1 MTGMND
7 RGPEGLPMFNLV
19 SPLAEIALGRVLF
32 DDACSRLPD
41 VFTFVDEH
49 FTGPD
54 APQLC
59 VVLDEPA
66 HTRTRGAAVLA
77 IAAELSARG
86 RKVVV
91 VDGDDH
97 LPDLTRWSG
106 LLEHEGWIDVVRYD
120 LSLEA
125 ASMELPFGEGAARLL
140 GVGSYQPTRANVE
153 ELKHLVEIL
162 SESVDHVIVCAS
174 TGDRGAVW
182 AALPSLRVLC
192 WDRAVQRTE
201 AVENMIR
208 DAGLLGEEPKAVL
221 VYGVEDPAAM
231 EGRRYQFNLSED
243 EPEAA
248 SSPVFR
254 RMAILMGVLVVVLAA
269 WWIGQTDWSG
279 RSSDDV
285 AAGDDVVVVLDST
298 AADRDV
304 SETESGGLPYQDDH
318 ETIPENVPVTT
329 ADGATEAVGTNAA
342 AVVAGVSNNEPDLV
356 AEQAAEQAAVA
367 EQTVPETPTVDHFDD
382 HFKADP
388 FTADVG
394 AGGWCLW
401 VYSLA
406 DSSLAVEELERMA
419 GRGFHAEMRSIE
431 AKDHL
436 WFRIYTGSFASH
448 GEASAAMND
457 LNARL
462 ETDWALPQRAR
473 VLR

>member
-1 MTGMND
+1 MTGMDD

-19 SPLAEIALGRVLF
+19 SPLSEIALGRVLF
-32 DDACSRLPD
+32 DEACSRLPD
-41 VFTFVDEH
+41 VFSFVDEY

-59 VVLDEPA
+59 VVMDEPA
-66 HTRTRGAAVLA
+66 HTRARGAAVLA
-77 IAAELSARG
+77 IAAELSSRG
-86 RKVVV
+86 RTVAV

-97 LPDLTRWSG
+97 LPDLTRWAG

-125 ASMELPFGEGAARLL
+125 ASRVLPFGEGGARLL

-153 ELKHLVEIL
+153 ELKQLVEFL
-162 SESVDHVIVCAS
+162 GQAVDHVIVCAS

-182 AALPSLRVLC
+182 ATLPSLRIVC
-192 WDRAVQRTE
+192 WDRAVQLSE

-208 DAGLLGEEPKAVL
+208 DAGLLGEEPKALL

-231 EGRRYQFNLSED
+231 EGHRYQFNLSDE

-269 WWIGQTDWSG
+269 WWIGQVDWSS
-279 RSSDDV
+279 RTSDDV
-285 AAGDDVVVVLDST
+285 VAGDDVVVVLDSS
-298 AADRDV
+298 AVDRDV
-304 SETESGGLPYQDDH
+304 SEAESGGLPYQDDY
-318 ETIPENVPVTT
+318 ETVSEDVPATT
-329 ADGATEAVGTNAA
+329 SADGAAETEAAGEE
-342 AVVAGVSNNEPDLV
+342 AVPADDP
-356 AEQAAEQAAVA
+356 APAVERPA
-367 EQTVPETPTVDHFDD
+367 PEAPTVDHFDD
-382 HFKADP
+382 HV
-388 FTADVG
+388 TADVFTAEVG
-394 AGGWCLW
+394 ADGWCLW

-406 DSSLAVEELERMA
+406 DSSLAVEEIERMA
-419 GRGFHAEMRSIE
+419 GRGFYAEMRSVE
-431 AKDHL
+431 AKGRD

-457 LNARL
+457 LTTRL